1 MKGTMS
7 KEVIYKKLF
16 AIVKFFTVSTAD
28 LHKLLTSSILRVLSR
43 TEIFTMGHYAANL
56 RDIEFCLFDLL
67 EREKILGTSIYKE
80 LDRQTVM
87 GMLEE
92 VKRLSENDLAES
104 FVEGDRIGVDFDPA
118 TGDAKLPASFIKSY
132 RAYMDGD
139 WWRIDAPVEL
149 GGTVIPASLRW
160 AIAEMVL
167 GSNPSIHIYASG
179 TSFAQVA
186 YYLGTEEQ
194 KRFAKF
200 MIDGQWGAS
209 MMLTEPEAGSD
220 VGAGRSKAVK
230 QSDGTW
236 HITGTKRFITSGDS
250 DLSENI
256 MHFVLARREG
266 GGPGTKGLSLF
277 MIPKFMFDTETG
289 ALGKRNGVY
298 VTKVEHKMG
307 LNVSST
313 CEMNLGENEPAVGYL
328 LGEVH
333 EGIAQMFK
341 VIEFARMMVGTK
353 AIATLSAGY
362 LQALAYAKTRVQGGD
377 MKVMDN
383 KSSPRVTI
391 IHHPDVRRSLM
402 VQKAYA
408 EGMRAL
414 VLYTAS
420 IQDQVAMDRA
430 DGVDKEKLAD
440 LEALNDLLLPVVK
453 GYGSEK
459 SWTLLGTE
467 SLQTFGGS
475 GFTQDWPLEQ
485 YVRDAKIDT
494 LYEGTT
500 AIQGLDFF
508 FRKIVKDG
516 GRAIGLLSKEIETF
530 AKSGGVHSLEK
541 DALRKAFSDL
551 NAIIAVLVGHAMES
565 QEKPEEIYMVGLNT
579 SRCLIAVGDVI
590 TAWLLLRQADIA
602 AAKLPSADKDADF
615 YTGKIAAAK
624 FFVHNVLPHIAADRV
639 IVEATDNSIMEISEG
654 AF

>member
-1 MKGTMS
+1 MS
-7 KEVIYKKLF
+7 
-16 AIVKFFTVSTAD
+16 
-28 LHKLLTSSILRVLSR
+28 
-43 TEIFTMGHYAANL
+43 HYTANL

-67 EREKILGTSIYKE
+67 KREDVLGTSIYSD
-80 LDRQTVM
+80 LDKDTVM

-92 VKRLSENDLAES
+92 MKRLSENDLAAS
-104 FVEGDRIGVDFDPA
+104 FVEGDRLGVDFNPA
-118 TGDAKLPASFIKSY
+118 TGDAKLPPSFIKSY
-132 RAYMDGD
+132 RAYMDGE
-139 WWRIDAPVEL
+139 WWRIDAPVEI
-149 GGTVIPASLRW
+149 GGTIIPASLRW

-167 GSNPSIHIYASG
+167 GSNPSVHIYASG
-179 TSFAQVA
+179 TSFAHVA
-186 YYLGTEEQ
+186 YALGNEQ
-194 KRFAKF
+194 QKKMAKL
-200 MIDGQWGAS
+200 MVDNDWGAT

-220 VGAGRSKAVK
+220 VGAGRSKAVE
-230 QSDGTW
+230 QPDGTW

-250 DLSENI
+250 DLNPNI
-256 MHFVLARREG
+256 IHYVLARREG

-277 MIPKFMFDTETG
+277 VIPKFMFDFETG

-313 CEMNLGENEPAVGYL
+313 CEMNLGEKEPAVGYL
-328 LGEVH
+328 LGDVH

-362 LQALAYAKTRVQGGD
+362 QQALAYAKTRVQGGD
-377 MKVMDN
+377 MKIMND
-383 KSSPRVTI
+383 KASPRVTI

-402 VQKAYA
+402 VQKSYS

-420 IQDQVAMDRA
+420 IQDDLAIARA
-430 DGVDKEKLAD
+430 SGADQAIVDD
-440 LEALNDLLLPVVK
+440 LDALNDLLLPVVK
-453 GYGSEK
+453 GFGSER

-508 FRKIVKDG
+508 FRKIIKDG
-516 GRAIGLLSKEIETF
+516 GRAIGLLGKEIAAF
-530 AKSGGVHSLEK
+530 AHSGGPHALEK
-541 DALRKAFSDL
+541 AALLKSLDDL

-565 QEKPEEIYMVGLNT
+565 QEKPEEIYKVGLNT
-579 SRCLIAVGDVI
+579 SRCLMAVGEII
-590 TAWLLLRQADIA
+590 TAWLLIRQADIA
-602 AAKLPSADKDADF
+602 VEKLSTAGKDADF
-615 YTGKIAAAK
+615 YNGKIASAK
-624 FFVHNVLPHIAADRV
+624 FFVTNMLPHISSDRA
-639 IVEATDNSIMEISEG
+639 IVEATDNSIMEISES

>member
-1 MKGTMS
+1 
-7 KEVIYKKLF
+7 
-16 AIVKFFTVSTAD
+16 
-28 LHKLLTSSILRVLSR
+28 
-43 TEIFTMGHYAANL
+43 MGHYTANL

-67 EREKILGTSIYKE
+67 GREKILGKSIYKD
-80 LDRQTVM
+80 LDRDTAM

-92 VKRLSENDLAES
+92 IKRLAENDLAAS
-104 FVEGDRIGVDFDPA
+104 FVEGDRMGVDFNPA
-118 TGDAKLPASFIKSY
+118 TGDVKVPESFKKSY
-132 RAYMDGD
+132 DAYIDGE
-139 WWRIDAPVEL
+139 WWRLDTPPEL
-149 GGTVIPASLRW
+149 GGTKIPASLRW

-179 TSFAQVA
+179 YAFAQVA

-194 KRFAKF
+194 KKIAKL
-200 MIDGQWGAS
+200 MVDHHWGAS
-209 MMLTEPEAGSD
+209 MMLTEPDAGSD
-220 VGAGRSKAVK
+220 VGAGRAKAVK

-236 HITGTKRFITSGDS
+236 HITGTKRFITSGDC
-250 DLSENI
+250 DLYENI
-256 MHFVLARREG
+256 VHFVLARSEG
-266 GGPGTKGLSLF
+266 AGPGTKGLSLF
-277 MIPKFMFDTETG
+277 LIPKFMFDMETG
-289 ALGKRNGVY
+289 VLGKRNGVY
-298 VTKVEHKMG
+298 ATKVEHKMG

-313 CEMNLGENEPAVGYL
+313 CEMNLGEKEPAVGYL

-341 VIEFARMMVGTK
+341 IIEFARMMVGTK

-362 LQALAYAKTRVQGGD
+362 QQALAYAKTRVQGGD
-377 MKVMDN
+377 MKIMTD

-402 VQKAYA
+402 VQKAYS

-414 VLYTAS
+414 VLYAAS
-420 IQDQVAMDRA
+420 IQDDVAMARA
-430 DGVDKEKLAD
+430 DGADAQKQKDLDALA
-440 LEALNDLLLPVVK
+440 DLLLPVVK

-475 GFTQDWPLEQ
+475 GFTQDWPIEQ

-508 FRKIVKDG
+508 FRKIVKDN
-516 GRAIGLLSKEIETF
+516 GRAIDLLTQTMATF
-530 AKSGGVHSLEK
+530 AESGGLHAEEK
-541 DALRKAFSDL
+541 IALQGALRDL
-551 NAIIAVLVGHAMES
+551 DRMRTVSVHHAMKS
-565 QEKPEEIYMVGLNT
+565 LSKPEEIYMVGLIT
-579 SRCLIAVGDVI
+579 SKCLMAVGDTI

-602 AAKLPSADKDADF
+602 QSKLPTATGKDIDF
-615 YTGKIAAAK
+615 YSGKIAAAK
-624 FFVHNVLPHIAADRV
+624 FFVLNYLPHIAADRA
-639 IVEATDNSIMEISEG
+639 IIEATDNSIMEISES